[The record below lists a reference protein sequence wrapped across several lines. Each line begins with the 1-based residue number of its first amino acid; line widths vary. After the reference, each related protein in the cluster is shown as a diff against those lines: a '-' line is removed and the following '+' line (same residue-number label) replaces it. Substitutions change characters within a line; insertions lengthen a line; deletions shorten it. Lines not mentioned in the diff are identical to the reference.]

1 MKLRLRLALTA
12 MAAVLPVVVAM
23 AYFQQSLRE
32 RSQEEVLEASTLAQ
46 MQVERTR
53 CEASPETWRP
63 RPFERPAPPGRPP
76 PDGLGPRGGVD
87 DGRPPP
93 PPRRAGN
100 DDALPPRGESP
111 GASGRDEALPSRGEP
126 VPRATGLDEAR
137 PLDEEPPP
145 TRPPG
150 RPPRPSGSDAFERPP
165 PPRPGGSDAF
175 DGPPPRP
182 GGSDAFD
189 GPPPPGRE
197 GRAPPR
203 VLYFPYDAQLTSRNP
218 RAPALT
224 AEVREDALE
233 GATVA
238 WRSELD
244 GRRVLDLLVRMSWD
258 EGPCAFVLARRVEPP
273 GPSPFFLP
281 PLKDWSLL
289 VSIVVAAVVLALG
302 PVVRRIRMLTE
313 DVRASARSGY
323 EQPVSVRGHD
333 EIADLAR
340 AFQEA
345 RAEIQARMAQQEARE
360 QGLRDFLANTTHDVM
375 TPLTVLQG
383 TLSAMQQHLSRGEPV
398 NAAEVSSAMSEAHY
412 MASLVHN
419 LTAATRL
426 EAGAPHVQRAPVD
439 LNDVIARV
447 LGRHQPIARQQR
459 ISLESGVP
467 ATPVRVLGDVT
478 LIEQAISNVVGNGV
492 RYGREEGHVAVV
504 LESTR
509 EGRFVLRV
517 IDDGPGISEEE
528 RARILERGVRGNV
541 ARTRAP
547 EGQGLGLHIAHHVA
561 QVHGW
566 ALTLN
571 PSEYGGL
578 EVCFSGEMLAPD
590 KDSAPRA
597 PHA

>member
-53 CEASPETWRP
+53 CEAAPETWRP
-63 RPFERPAPPGRPP
+63 RPSERPAPPGRPP
-76 PDGLGPRGGVD
+76 ADGSRPRGGVD

-93 PPRRAGN
+93 PPRMSGDSEAW
-100 DDALPPRGESP
+100 PPR
-111 GASGRDEALPSRGEP
+111 R
-126 VPRATGLDEAR
+126 
-137 PLDEEPPP
+137 EPPP
-145 TRPPG
+145 PRAPG
-150 RPPRPSGSDAFERPP
+150 RPPRPEGSDTFEGP
-165 PPRPGGSDAF
+165 PPRRPGGLDEF
-175 DGPPPRP
+175 DGPPPL
-182 GGSDAFD
+182 
-189 GPPPPGRE
+189 GPD

-203 VLYFPYDAQLTSRNP
+203 VLFFPYDSQLTSRNP

-224 AEVREDALE
+224 DDMREDALE
-233 GATVA
+233 GVTVVR
-238 WRSELD
+238 RSELD
-244 GRRVLDLLVRMSWD
+244 GRRVLELLVRMSWD
-258 EGPCAFVLARRVEPP
+258 DGPCAYVLARRAEPP
-273 GPSPFFLP
+273 GPSSFFLP

-323 EQPVSVRGHD
+323 EQPVSVRGED

-383 TLSAMQQHLSRGEPV
+383 NLSAMQQRVSRGEPV
-398 NAAEVSSAMSEAHY
+398 NAAEVASAMSEAHY

-447 LGRHQPIARQQR
+447 LGRHQPIARQRR

-478 LIEQAISNVVGNGV
+478 LIEQAVSNVVGNGV
-492 RYGREEGHVAVV
+492 RYGREDGHVAVV

-517 IDDGPGISEEE
+517 IDDGPGIPEEE

-566 ALTLN
+566 ALTLS

-578 EVCFSGEMLAPD
+578 EVCFSGETLAAENPEGT
-590 KDSAPRA
+590 
-597 PHA
+597 

>member
-32 RSQEEVLEASTLAQ
+32 RSQEEVLEAATLARV
-46 MQVERTR
+46 QVERSR

-63 RPFERPAPPGRPP
+63 RPSERGAPPPRRGEDGRPP
-76 PDGLGPRGGVD
+76 PPRAPGGDD

-93 PPRRAGN
+93 PRS
-100 DDALPPRGESP
+100 PRGDDD
-111 GASGRDEALPSRGEP
+111 G
-126 VPRATGLDEAR
+126 
-137 PLDEEPPP
+137 
-145 TRPPG
+145 RPPAPRSSDEGAEG
-150 RPPRPSGSDAFERPP
+150 RPPRQGGPRGDDGARPRAFMDGPDARGRAGSSTPSGLGPSFFEDGRPS
-165 PPRPGGSDAF
+165 PGEG
-175 DGPPPRP
+175 DGPGN
-182 GGSDAFD
+182 GG
-189 GPPPPGRE
+189 
-197 GRAPPR
+197 R
-203 VLYFPYDAQLTSRNP
+203 VPARVEHFPYDARFVSLNP
-218 RAPALT
+218 RAPALSEEMKAAALDGT
-224 AEVREDALE
+224 VVRRFEQ
-233 GATVA
+233 
-238 WRSELD
+238 D
-244 GRRVLDLLVRMSWD
+244 GRRMLEVLLRMPW
-258 EGPCAFVLARRVEPP
+258 EGGPCAFILARREEPP
-273 GPSPFFLP
+273 SPSLLSLP

-289 VSIVVAAVVLALG
+289 VSTVVASVVLALG

-323 EQPVSVRGHD
+323 EQPVAVRGRD

-345 RAEIQARMAQQEARE
+345 RAEIQARMAHQEARE

-383 TLSAMQQHLSRGEPV
+383 HLSAMQQRVGRGERV
-398 NAAEVSSAMSEAHY
+398 AASEVASAMSEAHY

-419 LTAATRL
+419 LAAATRL
-426 EAGAPHVQRAPVD
+426 EAGAPHVQRSPVD
-439 LNDVIARV
+439 LNDVVGRV

-467 ATPVRVLGDVT
+467 AVPVRVLGDVT
-478 LIEQAISNVVGNGV
+478 LIEQAVSNVVGNGV

-509 EGRFVLRV
+509 EGRFHLRV
-517 IDDGPGISEEE
+517 IDDGPGIPEDE
-528 RARILERGVRGNV
+528 RTRLLARGMRGNA

-547 EGQGLGLHIAHHVA
+547 EGQGLGLHIAHDVA
-561 QVHGW
+561 QAHGW
-566 ALTLN
+566 ALTLS

-578 EVCFSGEMLAPD
+578 EVCFSGEVLSDAVPV
-590 KDSAPRA
+590 SRA
-597 PHA
+597 

>member
-1 MKLRLRLALTA
+1 M
-12 MAAVLPVVVAM
+12 
-23 AYFQQSLRE
+23 
-32 RSQEEVLEASTLAQ
+32 
-46 MQVERTR
+46 
-53 CEASPETWRP
+53 
-63 RPFERPAPPGRPP
+63 
-76 PDGLGPRGGVD
+76 
-87 DGRPPP
+87 
-93 PPRRAGN
+93 
-100 DDALPPRGESP
+100 
-111 GASGRDEALPSRGEP
+111 
-126 VPRATGLDEAR
+126 
-137 PLDEEPPP
+137 
-145 TRPPG
+145 
-150 RPPRPSGSDAFERPP
+150 
-165 PPRPGGSDAF
+165 
-175 DGPPPRP
+175 
-182 GGSDAFD
+182 
-189 GPPPPGRE
+189 
-197 GRAPPR
+197 
-203 VLYFPYDAQLTSRNP
+203 LYFPYDAQLTSRNP

-238 WRSELD
+238 RRSELD

>member
-23 AYFQQSLRE
+23 AYFQQSLRDS
-32 RSQEEVLEASTLAQ
+32 SQEEVLEASTLAQ

-53 CEASPETWRP
+53 CEAAPETWRP
-63 RPFERPAPPGRPP
+63 RPSERPAPPGRPP
-76 PDGLGPRGGVD
+76 GPDD

-93 PPRRAGN
+93 PPRRLEDGEAW
-100 DDALPPRGESP
+100 PPRGKPPPP
-111 GASGRDEALPSRGEP
+111 GASDMGEGRP
-126 VPRATGLDEAR
+126 PRD
-137 PLDEEPPP
+137 
-145 TRPPG
+145 PG
-150 RPPRPSGSDAFERPP
+150 RPPRPGGGPDAFNGPP
-165 PPRPGGSDAF
+165 PPRAGGEDF
-175 DGPPPRP
+175 NGPPPL
-182 GGSDAFD
+182 
-189 GPPPPGRE
+189 GPD

-203 VLYFPYDAQLTSRNP
+203 VVFFPYDTQLTSRNP

-224 AEVREDALE
+224 QEMREDALA

-238 WRSELD
+238 RRSEQD
-244 GRRVLDLLVRMSWD
+244 GRRVLELLVRMPWD
-258 EGPCAFVLARRVEPP
+258 DGPCAFVLARRVEPP
-273 GPSPFFLP
+273 GPSSFFLP

-323 EQPVSVRGHD
+323 EQPVSVRGDD
-333 EIADLAR
+333 EVADLAR

-345 RAEIQARMAQQEARE
+345 RAEIQSRMAQQEARE

-383 TLSAMQQHLSRGEPV
+383 NLSAMQQRVSRGEPV
-398 NAAEVSSAMSEAHY
+398 NAAEVASAMSEAHY

-426 EAGAPHVQRAPVD
+426 EAGALHVQRAPVD

-478 LIEQAISNVVGNGV
+478 LIEQAVSNVVGNGV
-492 RYGREEGHVAVV
+492 RYGREDGHVAVV

-509 EGRFVLRV
+509 AGRFALRV
-517 IDDGPGISEEE
+517 IDDGPGIPDEE
-528 RARILERGVRGNV
+528 RARILERGVRGSV

-566 ALTLN
+566 TLTLS

-578 EVCFSGEMLAPD
+578 EVCFSGETLATESPPETAQ
-590 KDSAPRA
+590 SS
-597 PHA
+597 

>member
-1 MKLRLRLALTA
+1 
-12 MAAVLPVVVAM
+12 M
-23 AYFQQSLRE
+23 AYFQQSLRDS
-32 RSQEEVLEASTLAQ
+32 SQEEVLEASTLAQ

-53 CEASPETWRP
+53 CEAAPETWRP
-63 RPFERPAPPGRPP
+63 RPSERPAPPGRPP
-76 PDGLGPRGGVD
+76 GPD

-93 PPRRAGN
+93 PPRRSG
-100 DDALPPRGESP
+100 DGDARPPRGEP
-111 GASGRDEALPSRGEP
+111 P
-126 VPRATGLDEAR
+126 PRASDLGE
-137 PLDEEPPP
+137 
-145 TRPPG
+145 G
-150 RPPRPSGSDAFERPP
+150 RPPRPGGPDTFDGLPPPGRGGGPDTFNGPP
-165 PPRPGGSDAF
+165 PPRAGGTEDF
-175 DGPPPRP
+175 GGPPPL
-182 GGSDAFD
+182 
-189 GPPPPGRE
+189 GPD

-203 VLYFPYDAQLTSRNP
+203 VAFFPYDAQLASRNP

-224 AEVREDALE
+224 KDMREDALE
-233 GATVA
+233 GVTVA
-238 WRSELD
+238 RRSEQD
-244 GRRVLDLLVRMSWD
+244 GRRVLELLVRMPWND
-258 EGPCAFVLARRVEPP
+258 GPCAYVLAHRMEPP
-273 GPSPFFLP
+273 GPSSSFLP

-323 EQPVSVRGHD
+323 EQPVSVRGDD
-333 EIADLAR
+333 EVADLAR

-345 RAEIQARMAQQEARE
+345 RAEIQSRMAQQEARE

-383 TLSAMQQHLSRGEPV
+383 NLSAMQQRVSRGEPV
-398 NAAEVSSAMSEAHY
+398 NAAEVASAMSEAHY

-478 LIEQAISNVVGNGV
+478 LIEQAVSNVVGNGV
-492 RYGREEGHVAVV
+492 RYGREDGHVAVV

-509 EGRFVLRV
+509 AGRFALRI
-517 IDDGPGISEEE
+517 IDDGPGIPDEE
-528 RARILERGVRGNV
+528 RARILERGVRGNI

-566 ALTLN
+566 ALTLS

-578 EVCFSGEMLAPD
+578 EVCFSGETLAAENPPETAQ
-590 KDSAPRA
+590 SS
-597 PHA
+597 